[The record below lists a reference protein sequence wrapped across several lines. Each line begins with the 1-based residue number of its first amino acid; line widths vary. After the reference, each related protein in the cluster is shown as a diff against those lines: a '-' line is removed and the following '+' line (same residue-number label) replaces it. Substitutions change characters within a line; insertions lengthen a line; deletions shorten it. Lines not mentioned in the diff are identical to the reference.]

1 MRYPVKLKREKE
13 GGYTVTFPDIPEAI
27 TCGGDIAD
35 ALSQAADALET
46 ALDFYFEDKRMV
58 PLPSAQKR
66 GQYAVSLPAGVSA
79 KVLLHNEMIGQHV
92 RPSELAR
99 RLSIPRQDIT
109 RLLDPRHKTRIDNIE
124 QALHALGKTLEM
136 RLS

>member
-1 MRYPVKLKREKE
+1 MRYPVKLKDESK
-13 GGYTVTFPDIPEAI
+13 GYTVTFPDIPEAI
-27 TCGGDIAD
+27 TCGDDVED
-35 ALSQAADALET
+35 ALHQAADALET
-46 ALDFYFEDKRMV
+46 TVDIYFEYKRPF
-58 PLPSAQKR
+58 PLPSVPKR
-66 GQYAVSLPAGVSA
+66 NQYSVVLPAGVSA
-79 KVLLHNEMIGQHV
+79 KVLLHNEMIAQHV

-124 QALHALGKTLEM
+124 QALHALGKSLEM